1 LSCATVQKLEFSPSG
16 NEGSFLQ
23 TPFWGLFKSRHGWK
37 LIRARASFGAEENRS
52 KAKEGAA
59 KENALKAQ
67 EAGGFDFSIL
77 VRSFARGFFSL
88 AYVPL
93 FPSEKA
99 FKFLQAQEGGK
110 ANDSASANEGG
121 VANDSDGSNE
131 GGLSDDSA
139 GSNEGGETNSS
150 AGSNEGGKANDA
162 AAPSPKVFCA
172 ALDQLAAALK
182 ALLPANTICVRFDPQ
197 VEFPEPDERDEF
209 NQSVKA
215 AAKKGRFLCKKNAV
229 DIQPPDTTQVDLTR
243 TEEEILAG
251 MKNKWRYNVNLAK
264 RKGVQI
270 QKISGNSLNLSD
282 FVDIF
287 YDLYKETSARDG
299 IAMHA
304 KAYYKDLLEL
314 SAQEAQ
320 KGSDVPQVNLY
331 VASHEGD
338 KLGAIMTLF
347 SKTESVYLYG
357 CSSNKKRNLMPNF
370 LLQWTAMS
378 DAKAYGSCYYDM
390 YGMPP
395 TDDPSHPMHGLYLFK
410 TGFGGRNVHRAGS
423 YDVPLKGIY
432 KLCVLAEGARAF
444 WHKKILKKIRGR

>member
-1 LSCATVQKLEFSPSG
+1 MSGVTVQKLEFSPSG

-37 LIRARASFGAEENRS
+37 LIRARASFGAEENCS
-52 KAKEGAA
+52 QAKEGAA

-93 FPSEKA
+93 FPNEKA
-99 FKFLQAQEGGK
+99 FKFLQAK
-110 ANDSASANEGG
+110 EGG
-121 VANDSDGSNE
+121 VANDSA
-131 GGLSDDSA
+131 SA
-139 GSNEGGETNSS
+139 K
-150 AGSNEGGKANDA
+150 EGGKANDA

-182 ALLPANTICVRFDPQ
+182 ALLPAHTICVRFDPQ
-197 VEFPEPDERDEF
+197 VEFPEPDERDAF

-243 TEEEILAG
+243 TEEEILAA
-251 MKNKWRYNVNLAK
+251 MKSKWRYNINLAA
-264 RKGVQI
+264 RKGVVV
-270 QKISGNSLNLSD
+270 QKTVLDSSSIEKA
-282 FVDIF
+282 VDIF

-304 KAYYKDLLEL
+304 KSYYKDLLEL

-320 KGSDVPQVNLY
+320 KGSDVPQVSLY

-370 LLQWTAMS
+370 LLQWTAMK
-378 DAKAYGSCYYDM
+378 DAKAYGSRYYDM

-444 WHKKILKKIRGR
+444 WHKKILKIIRGR

>member
-1 LSCATVQKLEFSPSG
+1 MSGVQIQKLDFSING
-16 NEGSFLQ
+16 NYGSFLQ
-23 TPFWGLFKSRHGWK
+23 TPFWGLFKSRHGWN
-37 LIRARASFGAEENRS
+37 LIRARASFSEEENRS
-52 KAKEGAA
+52 KAKDGAA

-88 AYVPL
+88 AYVPM
-93 FPSEKA
+93 FPSAELLKA
-99 FKFLQAQEGGK
+99 VGINGG
-110 ANDSASANEGG
+110 
-121 VANDSDGSNE
+121 
-131 GGLSDDSA
+131 A
-139 GSNEGGETNSS
+139 GSNEGDGANDS
-150 AGSNEGGKANDA
+150 AGSKEGGKANDA

-197 VEFPEPDERDEF
+197 AEFNTPEERDAF

-243 TEEEILAG
+243 TEEEILAA
-251 MKNKWRYNVNLAK
+251 MKSKWRYNINLAA
-264 RKGVQI
+264 RKGVVV
-270 QKISGNSLNLSD
+270 QKTALDSSSIEKAIDD
-282 FVDIF
+282 F
-287 YDLYKETSARDG
+287 YALYKETSARDG

-304 KAYYKDLLEL
+304 KGYYKDLLEL

-331 VASHEGD
+331 MASHEGD
-338 KLGAIMTLF
+338 NLGAIMTLF

-370 LLQWTAMS
+370 LLQWTAMK
-378 DAKAYGSCYYDM
+378 DAKAYGSRYYDM

>member
-1 LSCATVQKLEFSPSG
+1 MSGVTVQKLEFSPSG

-37 LIRARASFGAEENRS
+37 LIRARASFGAGELS
-52 KAKEGAA
+52 QK
-59 KENALKAQ
+59 Q
-67 EAGGFDFSIL
+67 FDFSIL
-77 VRSFARGFFSL
+77 VRSFAKGFFSL
-88 AYVPL
+88 AYVPM
-93 FPSEKA
+93 FPSAEV
-99 FKFLQAQEGGK
+99 LQAAGVG
-110 ANDSASANEGG
+110 ANDSPNANEGG
-121 VANDSDGSNE
+121 VANDSA
-131 GGLSDDSA
+131 SA
-139 GSNEGGETNSS
+139 K
-150 AGSNEGGKANDA
+150 EGGKANVA

-172 ALDQLAAALK
+172 LLDEIAVALK

-197 VEFPEPDERDEF
+197 VEFSAPDERDAF
-209 NQSVKA
+209 NKSVKA
-215 AAKKGRFLCKKNAV
+215 AAKKGRFLCEKSAV

-243 TEEEILAG
+243 TEEEILAA
-251 MKNKWRYNVNLAK
+251 MKSKWRYNINLAA
-264 RKGVQI
+264 RKGVTV
-270 QKISGNSLNLSD
+270 QKTALDSSSIEKA
-282 FVDIF
+282 VDIF
-287 YDLYKETSARDG
+287 YALYKETSARDG

-304 KAYYKDLLEL
+304 KSYYKDLLEL

-338 KLGAIMTLF
+338 NLGAIMTLF

-370 LLQWTAMS
+370 LLQWTAMK
-378 DAKAYGSCYYDM
+378 DAKAYGSRYYDM

>member
-1 LSCATVQKLEFSPSG
+1 MFGVTVQKLEFSPSG
-16 NEGSFLQ
+16 NDGSFLQ
-23 TPFWGLFKSRHGWK
+23 TPFWGLFKSRHGWN

-52 KAKEGAA
+52 KAKDGSA

-93 FPSEKA
+93 FPNEKA
-99 FKFLQAQEGGK
+99 FG
-110 ANDSASANEGG
+110 
-121 VANDSDGSNE
+121 
-131 GGLSDDSA
+131 
-139 GSNEGGETNSS
+139 
-150 AGSNEGGKANDA
+150 A

-182 ALLPANTICVRFDPQ
+182 PLLPANTICVRFDPQ
-197 VEFPEPDERDEF
+197 VEFPEPDERDAF

-287 YDLYKETSARDG
+287 YALYKETSARDG

-338 KLGAIMTLF
+338 NLGAIMTLF

-378 DAKAYGSCYYDM
+378 DAKAYGSRYYDM

>member
-1 LSCATVQKLEFSPSG
+1 MSGVQIQKLDFSI
-16 NEGSFLQ
+16 NENYGSFLQ
-23 TPFWGLFKSRHGWK
+23 TPFWGLFKSRHGWN
-37 LIRARASFGAEENRS
+37 LIRARASFSEEENRS
-52 KAKEGAA
+52 KAKDGAA

-88 AYVPL
+88 AYVPM
-93 FPSEKA
+93 FPSAEA
-99 FKFLQAQEGGK
+99 FNALQAKEGGG
-110 ANDSASANEGG
+110 ANDSA
-121 VANDSDGSNE
+121 GSK
-131 GGLSDDSA
+131 
-139 GSNEGGETNSS
+139 
-150 AGSNEGGKANDA
+150 EGGKANDA

-197 VEFPEPDERDEF
+197 VEFPEPDERDAF

-215 AAKKGRFLCKKNAV
+215 AVKKGRFLCKKNAV

-243 TEEEILAG
+243 TEEEILAA
-251 MKNKWRYNVNLAK
+251 MKSKWRYNINLAA
-264 RKGVQI
+264 RKGVVV
-270 QKISGNSLNLSD
+270 QKTALDSSSIEKAIDD
-282 FVDIF
+282 F
-287 YDLYKETSARDG
+287 YALYKETSARDG

-304 KAYYKDLLEL
+304 KSYYKDLLEL

-320 KGSDVPQVNLY
+320 KGSEVPQVNLY
-331 VASHEGD
+331 LASHEGD

-370 LLQWTAMS
+370 LLQWTAMK
-378 DAKAYGSCYYDM
+378 DAKAYGSRYYDM

-410 TGFGGRNVHRAGS
+410 SGFGGRNVHRAGS

>member
-1 LSCATVQKLEFSPSG
+1 LSCVTVQKLEFSPSG

-52 KAKEGAA
+52 QAKDGAA

-93 FPSEKA
+93 FPSAQA
-99 FKFLQAQEGGK
+99 F
-110 ANDSASANEGG
+110 
-121 VANDSDGSNE
+121 
-131 GGLSDDSA
+131 
-139 GSNEGGETNSS
+139 GE
-150 AGSNEGGKANDA
+150 
-162 AAPSPKVFCA
+162 AAPIPEAFCA
-172 ALDQLAAALK
+172 LLDQLAAALK

-197 VEFPEPDERDEF
+197 VEFSAPDERDAF

-243 TEEEILAG
+243 TEEEILAA
-251 MKNKWRYNVNLAK
+251 MKSKWRYNVNLAK

-270 QKISGNSLNLSD
+270 QKVSGNSLNLSD

-338 KLGAIMTLF
+338 NLGAIMTLF

-378 DAKAYGSCYYDM
+378 DAKAYGSRYYDM

>member
-1 LSCATVQKLEFSPSG
+1 M
-16 NEGSFLQ
+16 Q

-67 EAGGFDFSIL
+67 EAGGFDFSIM

-93 FPSEKA
+93 FPNEKA
-99 FKFLQAQEGGK
+99 FKFLQAK
-110 ANDSASANEGG
+110 EGG
-121 VANDSDGSNE
+121 VANGSA
-131 GGLSDDSA
+131 SA
-139 GSNEGGETNSS
+139 NEGGETNSS
-150 AGSNEGGKANDA
+150 ASAKEDGLSGVA

-197 VEFPEPDERDEF
+197 VEFPEPAECDEF
-209 NQSVKA
+209 NKSVKA

-338 KLGAIMTLF
+338 NLGAIMTLF

-378 DAKAYGSCYYDM
+378 DAKAYGSRYYDM

>member
-1 LSCATVQKLEFSPSG
+1 MSGVTVQKLEFSPSG
-16 NEGSFLQ
+16 NDGSFLQ

-37 LIRARASFGAEENRS
+37 LIRARASFGEEENRPQ
-52 KAKEGAA
+52 AKEGAA

-67 EAGGFDFSIL
+67 EAGGFDFSIM

-93 FPSEKA
+93 FPNEKA
-99 FKFLQAQEGGK
+99 FKFLQAK
-110 ANDSASANEGG
+110 EGG
-121 VANDSDGSNE
+121 VANDSASAKE
-131 GGLSDDSA
+131 GGV
-139 GSNEGGETNSS
+139 
-150 AGSNEGGKANDA
+150 ANDA
-162 AAPSPKVFCA
+162 AAPSPKVFCSLLEEIA
-172 ALDQLAAALK
+172 EALK

-197 VEFPEPDERDEF
+197 AEFPEPDERDAF
-209 NQSVKA
+209 NKSVKA

-229 DIQPPDTTQVDLTR
+229 DIQPPDTTQVDLMR
-243 TEEEILAG
+243 TEEEILAA
-251 MKNKWRYNVNLAK
+251 MKSKWRYNINLAA
-264 RKGVQI
+264 RKGVVV
-270 QKISGNSLNLSD
+270 QKTALDSSSIEKAIDD
-282 FVDIF
+282 F
-287 YDLYKETSARDG
+287 YALYKETSARDG

-304 KAYYKDLLEL
+304 KSYYKDLLEL

-338 KLGAIMTLF
+338 NLGAIMTLF

-378 DAKAYGSCYYDM
+378 DAKAYGSRYYDM

-410 TGFGGRNVHRAGS
+410 TGFGGRNVHRAGT

-432 KLCVLAEGARAF
+432 NLCVLAEGARAF

>member
-1 LSCATVQKLEFSPSG
+1 MSGVTVQKLEFSPSG

-37 LIRARASFGAEENRS
+37 LIRARASFC
-52 KAKEGAA
+52 KEGAA

-93 FPSEKA
+93 FPNAELFKA
-99 FKFLQAQEGGK
+99 VGMNGGASAKEGAG
-110 ANDSASANEGG
+110 ANDSASAN
-121 VANDSDGSNE
+121 D
-131 GGLSDDSA
+131 
-139 GSNEGGETNSS
+139 S

-197 VEFPEPDERDEF
+197 MEFPEPDERDAF

-215 AAKKGRFLCKKNAV
+215 AAKKGRFLCKKNSV

-243 TEEEILAG
+243 TEEEILAA

-270 QKISGNSLNLSD
+270 EKVSGNSLNLSD

-287 YDLYKETSARDG
+287 YALYKETSARDG

-320 KGSDVPQVNLY
+320 KGGDVPQVNLY
-331 VASHEGD
+331 IAKHED
-338 KLGAIMTLF
+338 DNLGAIMTLF

-378 DAKAYGSCYYDM
+378 DAKAYGSRYYDM

-410 TGFGGRNVHRAGS
+410 TGFGGRNVHRVGT

>member
-1 LSCATVQKLEFSPSG
+1 MSGVQIQKLDFSING
-16 NEGSFLQ
+16 NDGSFLQ
-23 TPFWGLFKSRHGWK
+23 TPFWGLFKSRHGWN
-37 LIRARASFGAEENRS
+37 LIRARASIGETES
-52 KAKEGAA
+52 TPK
-59 KENALKAQ
+59 Q
-67 EAGGFDFSIL
+67 FDFSVM

-88 AYVPL
+88 AYVPM
-93 FPSEKA
+93 FPSADA
-99 FKFLQAQEGGK
+99 FKALQAQDGANGGDK
-110 ANDSASANEGG
+110 
-121 VANDSDGSNE
+121 
-131 GGLSDDSA
+131 
-139 GSNEGGETNSS
+139 
-150 AGSNEGGKANDA
+150 NDA
-162 AAPSPKVFCA
+162 AEKLCSL
-172 ALDQLAAALK
+172 LDEIAEALK
-182 ALLPANTICVRFDPQ
+182 PLLPANTICVRFDPQ
-197 VEFPEPDERDEF
+197 VEFSTPAERDSF
-209 NQSVKA
+209 NA
-215 AAKKGRFLCKKNAV
+215 DARLAAKKIRSACKKNAV

-243 TEEEILAG
+243 NEDEILAA

-270 QKISGNSLNLSD
+270 EKVSGNVLNLSD

-287 YDLYKETSARDG
+287 YALYKETSARDG

-320 KGSDVPQVNLY
+320 KGGDVPQVNLY
-331 VASHEGD
+331 VAKHED
-338 KLGAIMTLF
+338 DYLGAIMTLF

-378 DAKAYGSCYYDM
+378 DAKAYGSRYYDM

-410 TGFGGRNVHRAGS
+410 TGFGGTNVHRAGT

-444 WHKKILKKIRGR
+444 WHKKVLKKIRGR

>member
-1 LSCATVQKLEFSPSG
+1 MSGVTVQKLEFSPSG

-37 LIRARASFGAEENRS
+37 LIRARASFC
-52 KAKEGAA
+52 KEGAA

-93 FPSEKA
+93 FPNEKA
-99 FKFLQAQEGGK
+99 FRFLQAK
-110 ANDSASANEGG
+110 DGG
-121 VANDSDGSNE
+121 V
-131 GGLSDDSA
+131 
-139 GSNEGGETNSS
+139 
-150 AGSNEGGKANDA
+150 ANDA

-182 ALLPANTICVRFDPQ
+182 ALLPANTICVRFDPK
-197 VEFPEPDERDEF
+197 VEFPEPDERDAF

-243 TEEEILAG
+243 TEEEILAA
-251 MKNKWRYNVNLAK
+251 MKSKWRYNINLAA
-264 RKGVQI
+264 RKGVVV
-270 QKISGNSLNLSD
+270 QKTALDSSSIEKAIDD
-282 FVDIF
+282 F
-287 YDLYKETSARDG
+287 YALYKETSARDG

-304 KAYYKDLLEL
+304 KSYYKDLLEL

-338 KLGAIMTLF
+338 NLGAIMTLF

-370 LLQWTAMS
+370 LLQWTAMK
-378 DAKAYGSCYYDM
+378 DAKAYGSRYYDM

-410 TGFGGRNVHRAGS
+410 TGFGGRNVHRSGS

>member
-1 LSCATVQKLEFSPSG
+1 MSGVTVQKLEFSPSG
-16 NEGSFLQ
+16 NDGSFLQ

-52 KAKEGAA
+52 QAKEGAA

-93 FPSEKA
+93 FPNAELLKA
-99 FKFLQAQEGGK
+99 VGMNGGAGSKEGGK
-110 ANDSASANEGG
+110 ANDSASA
-121 VANDSDGSNE
+121 
-131 GGLSDDSA
+131 
-139 GSNEGGETNSS
+139 
-150 AGSNEGGKANDA
+150 NEGGKANDA

-197 VEFPEPDERDEF
+197 VEFPAPDERDAF

-243 TEEEILAG
+243 TEEEILAA
-251 MKNKWRYNVNLAK
+251 MKSKWRYNINLAA
-264 RKGVQI
+264 RKGVTV
-270 QKISGNSLNLSD
+270 QKTALDLSSIEKAIDD
-282 FVDIF
+282 F
-287 YDLYKETSARDG
+287 YALYKETSARDG

-304 KAYYKDLLEL
+304 KGYYKDLLEL

-338 KLGAIMTLF
+338 NLGAIMTLF

-370 LLQWTAMS
+370 LLQWTAMK
-378 DAKAYGSCYYDM
+378 DAKAYGSRYYDM

-410 TGFGGRNVHRAGS
+410 TGFGGRNVHRTGS
-423 YDVPLKGIY
+423 WDVPLKGIY

>member
-1 LSCATVQKLEFSPSG
+1 MEFSPSG

-52 KAKEGAA
+52 KAKDGSA

-67 EAGGFDFSIL
+67 EASGFDFSIL

-93 FPSEKA
+93 FPNEKA
-99 FKFLQAQEGGK
+99 FKFLQAKEGDG
-110 ANDSASANEGG
+110 
-121 VANDSDGSNE
+121 ANDSDGSNE
-131 GGLSDDSA
+131 GGLS
-139 GSNEGGETNSS
+139 GF
-150 AGSNEGGKANDA
+150 A

-209 NQSVKA
+209 NKSVKA
-215 AAKKGRFLCKKNAV
+215 AAKKSRFLCEKNAV

-243 TEEEILAG
+243 TEEEILAA
-251 MKNKWRYNVNLAK
+251 MKSKWRYNINLSA

-270 QKISGNSLNLSD
+270 QKVSGNSLNLSD

-287 YDLYKETSARDG
+287 YALYKETSARDG

-304 KAYYKDLLEL
+304 KSYYKDLLEL

-338 KLGAIMTLF
+338 NLGAIMTLF

-370 LLQWTAMS
+370 LLQWTAMK
-378 DAKAYGSCYYDM
+378 DAKAYGSRYYDM

-395 TDDPSHPMHGLYLFK
+395 TDDPSHPMHGLYQFK

>member
-1 LSCATVQKLEFSPSG
+1 MSCVTVQKLEFSPSG

-52 KAKEGAA
+52 QAKDGSA

-93 FPSEKA
+93 FPNEKA
-99 FKFLQAQEGGK
+99 FNFLQAKEGDG
-110 ANDSASANEGG
+110 ANDSAS
-121 VANDSDGSNE
+121 SK
-131 GGLSDDSA
+131 
-139 GSNEGGETNSS
+139 EGGETNSS
-150 AGSNEGGKANDA
+150 AGSNEGGLSGIA

-182 ALLPANTICVRFDPQ
+182 PLLPSNTICVRFDPQ

-209 NQSVKA
+209 NKSVKA
-215 AAKKGRFLCKKNAV
+215 AAKKGRFLCEKTAV

-243 TEEEILAG
+243 TEEEILAA

-270 QKISGNSLNLSD
+270 QKVSGNSLNLSD

-338 KLGAIMTLF
+338 NLGAIMTLF

-378 DAKAYGSCYYDM
+378 DAKAYGSRYYDM

-410 TGFGGRNVHRAGS
+410 SGFGGRNVHRAGS

>member
-1 LSCATVQKLEFSPSG
+1 MSCVTVQKLEFSPIG

-67 EAGGFDFSIL
+67 EADGFDFSIL

-93 FPSEKA
+93 FPNEKA
-99 FKFLQAQEGGK
+99 FKFLQAKEGGV
-110 ANDSASANEGG
+110 ANGSASANEGG
-121 VANDSDGSNE
+121 
-131 GGLSDDSA
+131 LS
-139 GSNEGGETNSS
+139 GF
-150 AGSNEGGKANDA
+150 A
-162 AAPSPKVFCA
+162 AAPSPETFCA
-172 ALDQLAAALK
+172 ALDQLAAELK
-182 ALLPANTICVRFDPQ
+182 ALLPSNTICVRFDPQ
-197 VEFPEPDERDEF
+197 VEFPEPDERDAF

-215 AAKKGRFLCKKNAV
+215 AAKKGRFLCEKNAV

-270 QKISGNSLNLSD
+270 QKISGNNLNLSD

-338 KLGAIMTLF
+338 NLGAIMTLF

-378 DAKAYGSCYYDM
+378 DAKAYGSRYYDM

>member
-1 LSCATVQKLEFSPSG
+1 MSCVTVQKLEFSPSG
-16 NEGSFLQ
+16 NDGSFLQ

-37 LIRARASFGAEENRS
+37 LIRARASFC
-52 KAKEGAA
+52 KEGAA

-67 EAGGFDFSIL
+67 EAGGFDFSIM

-93 FPSEKA
+93 FPNAELLKA
-99 FKFLQAQEGGK
+99 IGMNGGASAKEGAG
-110 ANDSASANEGG
+110 ANDSAGSKEGDGANGSA
-121 VANDSDGSNE
+121 
-131 GGLSDDSA
+131 SA
-139 GSNEGGETNSS
+139 K
-150 AGSNEGGKANDA
+150 EGGKANDA
-162 AAPSPKVFCA
+162 AALSPKVFCA

-197 VEFPEPDERDEF
+197 AEFYTPDERDAF
-209 NQSVKA
+209 NKSVKA

-243 TEEEILAG
+243 TEEEILAA
-251 MKNKWRYNVNLAK
+251 MKSKWRYNINLAA
-264 RKGVQI
+264 RKGVVV
-270 QKISGNSLNLSD
+270 QKTALDSSSIEKAIDD
-282 FVDIF
+282 F
-287 YDLYKETSARDG
+287 YALYKETSARDG

-304 KAYYKDLLEL
+304 KSYYKNLLEL

-338 KLGAIMTLF
+338 NLGAIMTLF

-370 LLQWTAMS
+370 LLQWTAMK
-378 DAKAYGSCYYDM
+378 DAKAYGSRYYDM

>member
-1 LSCATVQKLEFSPSG
+1 MSGVQIQKLDFSING
-16 NEGSFLQ
+16 NYGSFLQ
-23 TPFWGLFKSRHGWK
+23 TPFWGLFKSRHGWN
-37 LIRARASFGAEENRS
+37 LIRARASFSEEENRS
-52 KAKEGAA
+52 KAKDGAA

-88 AYVPL
+88 AYVPM
-93 FPSEKA
+93 FPSAELLKA
-99 FKFLQAQEGGK
+99 VGINGG
-110 ANDSASANEGG
+110 
-121 VANDSDGSNE
+121 
-131 GGLSDDSA
+131 A
-139 GSNEGGETNSS
+139 GSNEGDGANDS
-150 AGSNEGGKANDA
+150 AGSKEGGKANDA

-197 VEFPEPDERDEF
+197 VEFPEPDERDAF

-243 TEEEILAG
+243 TEEEILAA
-251 MKNKWRYNVNLAK
+251 MKSKWRYNINLAA
-264 RKGVQI
+264 RKGVVV
-270 QKISGNSLNLSD
+270 QKTALDSSSIEKAIDD
-282 FVDIF
+282 F
-287 YDLYKETSARDG
+287 YALYKETSARDG

-304 KAYYKDLLEL
+304 KSYYKDLLEL

-338 KLGAIMTLF
+338 NLGAIMTLF

-370 LLQWTAMS
+370 LLQWTAMK
-378 DAKAYGSCYYDM
+378 DAKAYGSRYYDM